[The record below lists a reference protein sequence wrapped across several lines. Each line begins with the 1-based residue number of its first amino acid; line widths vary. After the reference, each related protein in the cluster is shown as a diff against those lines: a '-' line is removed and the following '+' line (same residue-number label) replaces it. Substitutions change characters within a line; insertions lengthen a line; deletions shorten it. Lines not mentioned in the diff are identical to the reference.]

1 MSKNFGKASSK
12 LTLKVLKHSEDSL
25 SNVLVQ
31 TLYKPSSEYLNSNT
45 KKQKEWWMI
54 KSKGFLKG
62 SSCAGSQL

>member
-1 MSKNFGKASSK
+1 MSKNFEKASSK

-45 KKQKEWWMI
+45 KKQKEW
-54 KSKGFLKG
+54 
-62 SSCAGSQL
+62 